1 MFRTIFPVMGDVKCA
16 YIRQISSHNNL
27 IPTSTLVSIFY
38 IHLFIPEFRF
48 NIRGVK
54 TCPAQAPTV

>member
-27 IPTSTLVSIFY
+27 IPISTVVSTLY
-38 IHLFIPEFRF
+38 IHLFISRYHS
-48 NIRGVK
+48 VK
-54 TCPAQAPTV
+54 LFM